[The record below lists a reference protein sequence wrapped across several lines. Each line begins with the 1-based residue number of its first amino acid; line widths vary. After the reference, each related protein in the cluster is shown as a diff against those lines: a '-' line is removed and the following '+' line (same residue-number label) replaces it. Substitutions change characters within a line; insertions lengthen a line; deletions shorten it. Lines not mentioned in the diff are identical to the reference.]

1 MQIEKIQNNRAIILQ
16 ISGRLDGRTAIEFSN
31 SVADA
36 LRQAPERLVLDL
48 ASVDYI
54 SSAGL
59 RILIQTAKDAPTTNT
74 HFALCALC
82 ANVTDVL
89 EISGLTKLLSI
100 YPHRQEAV

>member
-1 MQIEKIQNNRAIILQ
+1 MQIEKIQDNRAIILQ
-16 ISGRLDGRTAIEFSN
+16 ISGRLDGSTAIEFSN
-31 SVADA
+31 YVADA

-74 HFALCALC
+74 RFALCALC
-82 ANVTDVL
+82 ANVLDVL
-89 EISGLTKLLSI
+89 EISGLTKILSI
-100 YPHRQEAV
+100 YTHRQQAV